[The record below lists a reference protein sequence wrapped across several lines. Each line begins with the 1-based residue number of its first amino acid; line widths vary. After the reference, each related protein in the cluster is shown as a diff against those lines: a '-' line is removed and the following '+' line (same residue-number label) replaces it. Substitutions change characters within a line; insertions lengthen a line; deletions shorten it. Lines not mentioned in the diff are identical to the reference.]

1 MSSGMSFAYS
11 GRSPQLRRRGAAHH
25 EPISSAGIPRRATW
39 IASQDD
45 SVSTVSRQLQDY
57 RGSPSTICGTHGCA
71 QSWHKPE
78 GDQRCGYHIIQD
90 PSEAA
95 ARAACCVVRIW
106 EPGATARWR
115 EPWRDGSGGRLKVTC
130 AFETGEAT
138 RDGDR
143 LARNPEVAGSNPVP
157 ATSGNAPRRLLRGR
171 FHAACERFVN
181 VSLAHRLVR
190 LPSRPPRRNDAAC
203 SAASRSS
210 FLSTWA

>member
-1 MSSGMSFAYS
+1 VFNIANERIVGTVREETPPPGARVSDMSSGMSFAYS
-11 GRSPQLRRRGAAHH
+11 GRSPQLRRRDAAHH
-25 EPISSAGIPRRATW
+25 EPYHPPAFRGEQRGSPPKT
-39 IASQDD
+39 

-95 ARAACCVVRIW
+95 ARAVLCGFGNPAQL
-106 EPGATARWR
+106 PRWW

-143 LARNPEVAGSNPVP
+143 LARNPEVEVRILSPLP
-157 ATSGNAPRRLLRGR
+157 AETPLGDCSGAVFMPL
-171 FHAACERFVN
+171 VN
-181 VSLAHRLVR
+181 DL
-190 LPSRPPRRNDAAC
+190 
-203 SAASRSS
+203 
-210 FLSTWA
+210 

>member
-1 MSSGMSFAYS
+1 VFNIANERIVGTVREETPPPGARVSDMSSGMSFAYS

-143 LARNPEVAGSNPVP
+143 LARNPEVEVRILSPLP
-157 ATSGNAPRRLLRGR
+157 AETPLGDCSGAVFMPL
-171 FHAACERFVN
+171 VN
-181 VSLAHRLVR
+181 DL
-190 LPSRPPRRNDAAC
+190 
-203 SAASRSS
+203 
-210 FLSTWA
+210 